1 MRGRLFGAGAGGG
14 GGGMF
19 VVSLRMNARVLSV
32 LFQSVLTVEGGSKG
46 LFDGVDLRESAP
58 FLPGGGTTAPYSNT
72 GGRFV

>member
-1 MRGRLFGAGAGGG
+1 
-14 GGGMF
+14 MF

-32 LFQSVLTVEGGSKG
+32 LFQSVLTVEGSKG
-46 LFDGVDLRESAP
+46 LFDGVDLRGSAP